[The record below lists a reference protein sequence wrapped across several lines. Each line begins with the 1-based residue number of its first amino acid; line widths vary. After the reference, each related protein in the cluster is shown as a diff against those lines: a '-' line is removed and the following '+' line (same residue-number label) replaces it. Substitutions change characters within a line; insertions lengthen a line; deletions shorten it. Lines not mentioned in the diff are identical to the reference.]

1 MTTFLHDLRYA
12 LRMLRNAP
20 AFAAAAMLT
29 LALGIGANTAV
40 FTVIN
45 AVLLRSLPYRD
56 AARLTW
62 MTETSSFYP
71 QIPLSYPDYHDWKSE
86 AHSFENMG
94 AVLTGQGSNLLA
106 GGSAQ
111 RVKVEY
117 PTASLFPV
125 LDVQP
130 ILGRGFLDDD
140 DRQGAAPVTLLS
152 YPLWQSQ
159 FGGDPRVVG
168 TKITL
173 DGAPYTV
180 IGVMP
185 GGFRFYQAPDLW
197 IPLLQCQE
205 CPLLLNRGV
214 HYPLFA
220 VGRLKPGVSL
230 PVARAEIES
239 IQRGL
244 GQRYPQ
250 TTSKY
255 GAQVDSLQD
264 SLVGSVRPQLLVLS
278 VAMALILLIACANV
292 ANLLLSR
299 SAVRRQEIAVRIA
312 LGAGSRRLIRQLLTE
327 SVVIGVLGGIAGI
340 VAGVAAVRALA
351 PLTSGTFSPLQDL
364 QPDARVFVFAFAL
377 ALVTSV
383 LFGLAPAWQFTRAG
397 VQEGL
402 ASGGRNRAV
411 AMPRRVRQGLV
422 IAQMMLAVVLLAGA
436 GLLLRTF
443 LKLQQVNLGFDG
455 NHVLTFNLALPLDRY
470 ADLSWREQFL
480 RQAVERLRRLPGVES
495 AAVGDGV
502 PILGSGGKRF
512 GWEGMPAMLPH
523 DAPLAIFDQ
532 VSPDYFRALAIP
544 LLRGRTFTEQDT
556 ADAPHVV
563 VVNTEL
569 ARHIWPNADPL
580 GKKIE
585 FFREATGKI
594 VDWAVVVGEVGNVK
608 DQGPTDSDRYEIYIP
623 SAQGIK
629 NDANLN
635 WTFLLRTRGD
645 PGALT
650 SAARQT
656 FNELDRQQPIFAVQ
670 TMSDAI
676 AASLGTQ
683 RMALLLVGIFAALAV
698 VVAAV
703 GIYGVIAY
711 MVSQHTQE
719 FGIRMALGAQP
730 GDVLRMVL
738 RDGLLMCVIGVAA
751 GLALALV
758 ATHWL
763 GRVLFQTSPR
773 DPLTFVLVPV
783 VLIAVAG
790 LATWFPARRA
800 TRVDPMIA
808 LRQE

>member
-1 MTTFLHDLRYA
+1 MTTFLQDFRYA
-12 LRMLRNAP
+12 LRMLRRAP
-20 AFAAAAMLT
+20 AFTAAAVLT

-40 FTVIN
+40 FTVLN

-56 AARLTW
+56 ASRLTW

-71 QIPLSYPDYHDWKSE
+71 QIPLSYPDYHDWQTE
-86 AHSFENMG
+86 AHSFEHMG
-94 AVLTGQGSNLLA
+94 AVLTGQGMNLFA
-106 GGSAQ
+106 GGAAQ

-125 LDVQP
+125 LDVHP
-130 ILGRGFLDDD
+130 MLGRGFLDDD

-152 YPLWQSQ
+152 YSLWQSQ
-159 FGGDPRVVG
+159 FGGDARVLG
-168 TKITL
+168 TKIIL

-180 IGVMP
+180 VGIMP
-185 GGFRFYQAPDLW
+185 AGFRFYQAPDLW

-220 VGRLKPGVSL
+220 VGRLKDGVSL

-244 GQRYPQ
+244 GERYPR

-264 SLVGSVRPQLLVLS
+264 SLVGTVRPQLLVLS

-299 SAVRRQEIAVRIA
+299 SAVRRQEIAVRVA
-312 LGAGSRRLIRQLLTE
+312 LGASSPRLVRQLLTE
-327 SVVIGVLGGIAGI
+327 SLLIGLLGGITGI

-364 QPDARVFVFAFAL
+364 QPDARVFLFAFAL

-383 LFGLAPAWQFTRAG
+383 LFGLAPAWQFTRSG

-422 IAQMMLAVVLLAGA
+422 VAQLMLAVVLLAGA
-436 GLLLRTF
+436 GLLMRTF
-443 LKLQQVNLGFDG
+443 LRLQQVNLGFDG
-455 NHVLTFNLALPLDRY
+455 SRVLTFNLSLPLDRY
-470 ADLSWREQFL
+470 ADLTWREQFL
-480 RQAVERLRRLPGVES
+480 RQAVDRLRRLPGVET
-495 AAVGDGV
+495 AAVADGA
-502 PILGSGGKRF
+502 PILGTGGQRF
-512 GWEGMPAMLPH
+512 GWEDMPPMLPH

-532 VSPDYFRALAIP
+532 VSPDYFRTLAIP
-544 LLRGRTFTEQDT
+544 LMRGRVFTDQDT
-556 ADAPHVV
+556 ADTPHVV
-563 VVNTEL
+563 IVNSDL
-569 ARHIWPNADPL
+569 ARHIWPGADPL
-580 GKKIE
+580 GKKIK
-585 FFREATGKI
+585 FYRESTGKI
-594 VDWAVVVGEVGNVK
+594 VDWAVVVGVVGDVK
-608 DQGPTDSDRYEIYIP
+608 TQGPTDSDRYEIYIP
-623 SAQGIK
+623 SAQGSK

-635 WTFLLRTRGD
+635 WTFLLRAKGD

-650 SAARQT
+650 SAARET

-670 TMSDAI
+670 TMSEAV

-683 RMALLLVGIFAALAV
+683 RMALVLVGIFAGLAL
-698 VVAAV
+698 VVAAI
-703 GIYGVIAY
+703 GIYGVISY

-730 GDVLRMVL
+730 ADVLRMVL
-738 RDGLLMCVIGVAA
+738 RDGLTLSVIGVAA
-751 GLALALV
+751 GLALALL
-758 ATHWL
+758 ATRWL
-763 GRVLFQTSPR
+763 ARVLFQTSPR
-773 DPLTFVLVPV
+773 DPLTFALVPLLLIV
-783 VLIAVAG
+783 VAL

-800 TRVDPMIA
+800 TRVDPVIA